1 MEEDSR
7 KRCRRLLTVSVAALL
22 VFLVWIHGEVV
33 TVQLTEASKKYLM
46 NENVFQEKVKQ
57 EIRSRRKNATANAT
71 AVAFGGSNHV
81 STTMDAATKEESVT
95 DANSTYETALRQDV
109 SLHNTS
115 TINATIVVFLSG
127 EMGNHLSI
135 LAKALCVQLMAENEY
150 NVTAK
155 LVFRHQSHPKWT
167 RAREDLERCFPN
179 LRGFNFS
186 AANSVAFDDFSI
198 AQDQLLTHGGW
209 DPAKL
214 KLISDFDNKASI
226 QNSLAYWKNMLDSPS
241 IPTTNETSDTL
252 EVTFPFLSVAV
263 WCPLDILDQH
273 LDEIRDFFEFEK
285 SFCCR
290 LQPDIDESVF
300 VSAAVACR
308 SLLHA
313 YVFFSNS

>member
-1 MEEDSR
+1 MEADSR
-7 KRCRRLLTVSVAALL
+7 KRCRRLLTVSVTALL
-22 VFLVWIHGEVV
+22 VFLAWIYGEVV
-33 TVQLTEASKKYLM
+33 TVQLTEASQKYLM
-46 NENVFQEKVKQ
+46 NENVFQEKVNNQ
-57 EIRSRRKNATANAT
+57 EIRSRRKNATSNAT
-71 AVAFGGSNHV
+71 AVAVGGSNHG
-81 STTMDAATKEESVT
+81 STIMDATKEESVT

-115 TINATIVVFLSG
+115 TRNATIVVFLSG

-150 NVTAK
+150 NITAK

-226 QNSLAYWKNMLDSPS
+226 QNSLAYWKTMLDSPS

-300 VSAAVACR
+300 VSAAGACR

-313 YVFFSNS
+313 YVFSF